1 MLRRNLL
8 GFASAKLEIKRI
20 SYVSIRAVEIKV
32 LDHSWPN
39 AFYTCPNVAT
49 NSCNKLIDPQI
60 RNLFSPLECFLILEE
75 VLLRVARSNRS
86 LQAIFTRVERNY
98 SLVGRMQIIS
108 QRKAW
113 DVPLVTL
120 LPGNSFA
127 FETGMPFVIFEFI
140 AVLLYDISL
149 LQDIR
154 EIFI

>member
-1 MLRRNLL
+1 M
-8 GFASAKLEIKRI
+8 
-20 SYVSIRAVEIKV
+20 EIKV
-32 LDHSWPN
+32 LDHSWSN
-39 AFYTCPNVAT
+39 VFYTYPNVAT

-60 RNLFSPLECFLILEE
+60 RNLFLPLEWFLILEE
-75 VLLRVARSNRS
+75 VVLLCVARSNRS

-108 QRKAW
+108 QRKAR

-120 LPGNSFA
+120 LPCNSFA

-140 AVLLYDISL
+140 AMLLYDISL
-149 LQDIR
+149 LRDIR

>member
-1 MLRRNLL
+1 M
-8 GFASAKLEIKRI
+8 
-20 SYVSIRAVEIKV
+20 EIKV
-32 LDHSWPN
+32 LDRSWPDV
-39 AFYTCPNVAT
+39 FYTCPNVAT

-60 RNLFSPLECFLILEE
+60 RNLFLPLEWFLILEE
-75 VLLRVARSNRS
+75 VVLVRVARSNRS

-108 QRKAW
+108 QRKAR

-120 LPGNSFA
+120 LPCNSFA
-127 FETGMPFVIFEFI
+127 FETGMPLFVIFEFM